1 MWLESSLHQGGFLE
15 RTEAEKTNQI
25 KGSNDESDRL
35 YPHGFFVV
43 LSVGERRQ
51 RSSVVKSRQ
60 TIWIMPGKESQKCT
74 ANISIFAVS
83 ELQRR

>member
-1 MWLESSLHQGGFLE
+1 M
-15 RTEAEKTNQI
+15 TNQI
-25 KGSNDESDRL
+25 KGSIDEPDRL
-35 YPHGFFVV
+35 YSHGFFVV

-51 RSSVVKSRQ
+51 RSKVVKSRL

-74 ANISIFAVS
+74 DNISIFAVS